1 MKNKQI
7 LSFSQ
12 LEEEM
17 EALKEQDAQSCVGGG
32 WFDYIHDLDEVTVYG
47 SPIGGGG
54 LFPNDFSPGYED
66 YDNYGG
72 AGGGYTPEETPPE
85 PGPPLKLKNLP
96 GMCQQVGSTGECGM
110 LAFEFLS
117 KFYGGDKKGINKSDF
132 AESIGIDSKEKAIR
146 QFYYPVLDPIT
157 EKKEV
162 RGITDVEMYRICDTF
177 FKNNLLEYGNLEQ
190 IKNSLSKEHPI
201 LMNYS
206 SEGSNDGHA
215 VVIVGYDPSTNQITL
230 ADPLAT
236 GGMRNVNYDPT
247 MFKNLVE
254 IEGMQDDKK
263 TRKYRNNEDWWKGCG
278 IGNY

>member
-32 WFDYIHDLDEVTVYG
+32 WFDYIHDLDMFTVYG
-47 SPIGGGG
+47 GGGG
-54 LFPNDFSPGYED
+54 GGFMPSDFQPGGGNED
-66 YDNYGG
+66 DNNYG
-72 AGGGYTPEETPPE
+72 GGGYTPEETPPE

-96 GMCQQVGSTGECGM
+96 GMCPQVGSTGECGM

-132 AESIGIDSKEKAIR
+132 AESIGIDTKEKAIR
-146 QFYYPVLDPIT
+146 QFYFDPNRR
-157 EKKEV
+157 EPL
-162 RGITDVEMYRICDTF
+162 GITDVEMYRICDTF

-206 SEGSNDGHA
+206 SEGSNNGHA

-278 IGNY
+278 IGN

>member
-32 WFDYIHDLDEVTVYG
+32 WFDYIHDLDMFTVYG
-47 SPIGGGG
+47 GGGG
-54 LFPNDFSPGYED
+54 GGFMPSDFQPGGGNED
-66 YDNYGG
+66 DNNYG
-72 AGGGYTPEETPPE
+72 GGGYTPEETPPE

-96 GMCQQVGSTGECGM
+96 GMCPQVGSTGECGM

-132 AESIGIDSKEKAIR
+132 AESIGIDTKEKAIR
-146 QFYYPVLDPIT
+146 QFYFDPNRR
-157 EKKEV
+157 EPL
-162 RGITDVEMYRICDTF
+162 GITDVEMYRICDTF

-278 IGNY
+278 IGN

>member
-32 WFDYIHDLDEVTVYG
+32 WFDYIHDLDMFTVYG
-47 SPIGGGG
+47 GGGG
-54 LFPNDFSPGYED
+54 GGFMPSDFQPGGGNED
-66 YDNYGG
+66 DNNYG
-72 AGGGYTPEETPPE
+72 GGGYTPEETPPE
-85 PGPPLKLKNLP
+85 PDPPLKLKNLP
-96 GMCQQVGSTGECGM
+96 GMCPQVGSTGECGM

-146 QFYYPVLDPIT
+146 QFYFDPNRR
-157 EKKEV
+157 EPL
-162 RGITDVEMYRICDTF
+162 GITDVEMYRICDTF

-206 SEGSNDGHA
+206 SEGSNNGHA
-215 VVIVGYDPSTNQITL
+215 VVIVGYDSSTNQITL

-254 IEGMQDDKK
+254 IEGMQDDNKI
-263 TRKYRNNEDWWKGCG
+263 RKYRNNEDWWKGCG
-278 IGNY
+278 IGN

>member
-1 MKNKQI
+1 MRSIQT

-54 LFPNDFSPGYED
+54 GLFPNDFSPGYED

-96 GMCQQVGSTGECGM
+96 DMCQQVGSTGECGM

-146 QFYYPVLDPIT
+146 QFYFDPNRR
-157 EKKEV
+157 EPL
-162 RGITDVEMYRICDTF
+162 GITDVEMYRICDTF

-206 SEGSNDGHA
+206 SEGSNNGHA

-263 TRKYRNNEDWWKGCG
+263 TRKGCG
-278 IGNY
+278 IGN

>member
-32 WFDYIHDLDEVTVYG
+32 WFDYIHDLDMFTVYG
-47 SPIGGGG
+47 GGGG
-54 LFPNDFSPGYED
+54 GGFMPSDFQPGGGNED
-66 YDNYGG
+66 DNNYG
-72 AGGGYTPEETPPE
+72 GGGYTPEETPPE

-96 GMCQQVGSTGECGM
+96 GMCPQVGSTGECGM

-146 QFYYPVLDPIT
+146 QFYFDPNRR
-157 EKKEV
+157 EPL
-162 RGITDVEMYRICDTF
+162 GITDVEMYRICDTF

-206 SEGSNDGHA
+206 SEGSNNGHA
-215 VVIVGYDPSTNQITL
+215 VVIVGYDSSTNQITL

-278 IGNY
+278 IGN

>member
-1 MKNKQI
+1 MRSIQT

-17 EALKEQDAQSCVGGG
+17 EALKEQDAQSCVEGG

-47 SPIGGGG
+47 SPIGGGGG

-72 AGGGYTPEETPPE
+72 AGGGYTPEETPPTQ

-146 QFYYPVLDPIT
+146 QFYFDPNR
-157 EKKEV
+157 KEPL
-162 RGITDVEMYRICDTF
+162 GITDVEMYRICDTF

-206 SEGSNDGHA
+206 SEGSNIGHA

-278 IGNY
+278 IGN

>member
-32 WFDYIHDLDEVTVYG
+32 WFDYIHDLDMFTVYG
-47 SPIGGGG
+47 GGGG
-54 LFPNDFSPGYED
+54 GFMPSDFQPGGGNED
-66 YDNYGG
+66 DNNYG
-72 AGGGYTPEETPPE
+72 GGGYTPEETPPE

-96 GMCQQVGSTGECGM
+96 GMCPQVGSTGECGM

-146 QFYYPVLDPIT
+146 QFYFDPNR
-157 EKKEV
+157 KEPL
-162 RGITDVEMYRICDTF
+162 GITDVEMYRICDTF

-206 SEGSNDGHA
+206 SEGSNIGHA
-215 VVIVGYDPSTNQITL
+215 VVIVGYDSSTNQITL

-278 IGNY
+278 IGN

>member
-32 WFDYIHDLDEVTVYG
+32 WFDYIHDLDMFTVYG
-47 SPIGGGG
+47 GGDGGG
-54 LFPNDFSPGYED
+54 FMPSDFQPGGGNED
-66 YDNYGG
+66 DNNYG
-72 AGGGYTPEETPPE
+72 GGGYTPDDTPPTE
-85 PGPPLKLKNLP
+85 PDPPLKLKNLP
-96 GMCQQVGSTGECGM
+96 GMCPQVGSTAECGM

-146 QFYYPVLDPIT
+146 QFYFDPNRR
-157 EKKEV
+157 EPL
-162 RGITDVEMYRICDTF
+162 GITDVEMYRICDTF

-206 SEGSNDGHA
+206 SEGSNNGHA
-215 VVIVGYDPSTNQITL
+215 VVIVGYDSSTNQITL

-278 IGNY
+278 IGN

>member
-1 MKNKQI
+1 MKNKQT

-32 WFDYIHDLDEVTVYG
+32 WFDYIHDLDMFTVYG
-47 SPIGGGG
+47 GGGG
-54 LFPNDFSPGYED
+54 GGFMPSDFQPGGGNED
-66 YDNYGG
+66 DNNYG
-72 AGGGYTPEETPPE
+72 GGGYTPEETPPE

-96 GMCQQVGSTGECGM
+96 GMCPQVGSTGECGM

-146 QFYYPVLDPIT
+146 QFYFDPNRR
-157 EKKEV
+157 EPL
-162 RGITDVEMYRICDTF
+162 GITDVEMYRICDIF

-206 SEGSNDGHA
+206 SEGSNNGHA
-215 VVIVGYDPSTNQITL
+215 VVIVGYDSSTNQITL

-254 IEGMQDDKK
+254 IEGMQDDNKI
-263 TRKYRNNEDWWKGCG
+263 RKYRNNEDWWKGCG
-278 IGNY
+278 IGN

>member
-17 EALKEQDAQSCVGGG
+17 EALKEQDAESCVGGG
-32 WFDYIHDLDEVTVYG
+32 WFDYIHDLDMFTVYG
-47 SPIGGGG
+47 GGGG
-54 LFPNDFSPGYED
+54 GGFMPSDFPPGGGNED
-66 YDNYGG
+66 DNNYG
-72 AGGGYTPEETPPE
+72 GGGYTPEETPPE

-96 GMCQQVGSTGECGM
+96 GMCPQVGSTGECGM

-132 AESIGIDSKEKAIR
+132 AESIGIDTKEKAIR
-146 QFYYPVLDPIT
+146 QFYFDPNRR
-157 EKKEV
+157 EPL
-162 RGITDVEMYRICDTF
+162 GITDVEMYRICDTF

-206 SEGSNDGHA
+206 SEGSNNGHA

-278 IGNY
+278 IGN